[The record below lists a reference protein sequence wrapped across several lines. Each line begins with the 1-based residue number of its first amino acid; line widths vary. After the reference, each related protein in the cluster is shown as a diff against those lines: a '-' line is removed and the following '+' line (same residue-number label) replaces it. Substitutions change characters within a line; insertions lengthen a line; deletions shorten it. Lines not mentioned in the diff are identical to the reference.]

1 MTVAKTTGAASH
13 ELQSASAANAYREG
27 GFSTLN
33 CRVPHGAFE
42 RLERY
47 ELKGSRTVL
56 RGLKRSNALRL
67 PDPSQEFFGVRGVA
81 SCSAL
86 QHRLRQRL

>member
-13 ELQSASAANAYREG
+13 ETRSASAASAYREG
-27 GFSTLN
+27 DSAMRN
-33 CRVPHGAFE
+33 RVPHGAFE

-67 PDPSQEFFGVRGVA
+67 PDPPQVIHIA
-81 SCSAL
+81 SAGT
-86 QHRLRQRL
+86 